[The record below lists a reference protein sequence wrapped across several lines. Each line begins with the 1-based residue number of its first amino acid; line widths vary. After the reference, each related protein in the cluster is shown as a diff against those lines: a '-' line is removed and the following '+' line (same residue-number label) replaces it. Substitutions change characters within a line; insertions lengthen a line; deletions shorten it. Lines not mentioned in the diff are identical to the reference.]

1 MTTDARDHSLVWGAD
16 AEEETLCS
24 LETAQREEAGIE
36 KEGRGHTVREKE
48 AGLPPS
54 LWPQ

>member
-36 KEGRGHTVREKE
+36 KEGRGHTVREEE

>member
-1 MTTDARDHSLVWGAD
+1 MTTDARDHSLVWDAD

-24 LETAQREEAGIE
+24 LATAQSEETSIE

-54 LWPQ
+54 LWLQ